1 MKQKVEMQSYELD
14 LVKAELKDLRE
25 SNKSL
30 DTTKFSQ
37 EKSITEYSV
46 RLESLQRE
54 IDDKQ
59 SLLGKQQALLEQ
71 VRSQLSAVEQAWAD
85 ERAKTAKME
94 DKLLN
99 SKKEMETAAKLIDKL
114 HDERKQM
121 K

>member
-1 MKQKVEMQSYELD
+1 MSAKQKIEMQTYELT

-46 RLESLQRE
+46 RMESLQRE

-59 SLLGKQQALLEQ
+59 TLLEKQQSLL
-71 VRSQLSAVEQAWAD
+71 D
-85 ERAKTAKME
+85 
-94 DKLLN
+94 
-99 SKKEMETAAKLIDKL
+99 
-114 HDERKQM
+114 
-121 K
+121 

>member
-1 MKQKVEMQSYELD
+1 MSAKQKIEMQTYELT

-46 RLESLQRE
+46 RMESLQRE

-59 SLLGKQQALLEQ
+59 TLLEKQQSLLDQ
-71 VRSQLSAVEQAWAD
+71 VRS
-85 ERAKTAKME
+85 
-94 DKLLN
+94 
-99 SKKEMETAAKLIDKL
+99 
-114 HDERKQM
+114 
-121 K
+121 